1 MVTEE
6 QNSRRDEIIITTVTT
21 MPSVFVSEIKLTPR
35 HKLITVE

>member
-21 MPSVFVSEIKLTPR
+21 MPSVFVSELN
-35 HKLITVE
+35 